1 MDGVATHWDWQ
12 RAYREINQRPG
23 ASKTSQVQAEDRCTY
38 PECNCPLDIA
48 DPKWCARGL
57 KR

>member
-1 MDGVATHWDWQ
+1 MTATHWDWQ
-12 RAYREINQRPG
+12 RACREMNQRPS
-23 ASKTSQVQAEDRCTY
+23 ASKTNQVQSQRCPY

-48 DPKWCARGL
+48 DPKFCARGL